1 MTHIIKLLDEL
12 RQRNISL
19 WLENGR
25 LQYRAPKDALSAELL
40 AQLKTHKAEIIA
52 FLQQANSQ
60 KQTQLPTI
68 VAIDRQ
74 HPLPLSFAQQRLWF
88 LQQLAPNS
96 TSNNMPVVVRFEGSL
111 NIEILKRSIQ
121 ELVRR
126 HEVLQTRFPT
136 VNGQPTTIVE
146 PITVEL
152 PIIDLRNLP
161 EAERDAE
168 AYCQA
173 TEEARQP
180 FDLVNGP
187 IFRLKLFWLRDEEY
201 LLIWNMHCI
210 ICDGASSD
218 IFYQDLTA
226 IYQAFVAG
234 QPSPLPE
241 LPVQY
246 GDFAHWQQE
255 WLQGEVL
262 ESQLSYWKRILEGN
276 LPLIQLP
283 FDASRPK
290 GVQAYKGKRTA
301 KMLPLELNQ
310 ALTDIGQQ
318 IGATQF
324 MILLAAFEVLLYR
337 YSRQDNLL
345 INVASAGRGNVETER
360 LLGFFSNTLLLKAD
374 LSGNPTFHEYL
385 SRVKQSSLDAFAHS
399 DIPFEKVVEEL
410 HPEQRQR
417 DSSLFQVKFS
427 LNPPWSKGR
436 GMSSV
441 QLPNL
446 KISSL
451 FGYIYHGET
460 TYDLTLVMR
469 EQDEGL
475 GMVFSYNADIF
486 AEDTIARMVEHFHTL
501 LAGIVQNPDQS
512 ISTLP
517 LLTEA
522 ERQQLVMKQSP
533 STICAPQAIT
543 VNQIFEDQVS
553 RSPDAIALITPTQQL
568 TYQALNHDA
577 NQLAHHLQSI
587 GVTTSTPVAICIEK
601 SVDMI
606 VAQLAV
612 LKAGGIYIPI
622 DTEVSTS
629 DLRRI
634 IAEAQS
640 NVVITHQSI
649 CNQIENATNTIICL
663 DSHQDTIRNQSYHNL
678 QNSSSDEIA
687 CILFNE
693 EFVGVQITHRGINL
707 LVQDTEPLNIS
718 NSDRFLQWASCRS
731 DISLFEIYTAL
742 LRGNQLVLP
751 SSQLN
756 VASLG
761 TFIHQH
767 RISILHLSTRAFH
780 FIVEN
785 QLEDLQSVRN
795 CLISGGLISP
805 YYAEKFLQALSPRS
819 LFSAYSTL
827 ENTGLVCLQTVQP
840 STLQEPSRV
849 GLPLNHIAAYIL
861 DHHLQ
866 PLPIGVE
873 GNLYLGGAR
882 VAKGYLNQPQQ
893 TQAKFIPNPLAGTN
907 YKHQQAKYLFNTG
920 TQAKRLPDGSLVIN
934 NIVSHNED
942 FEQFEGLHA
951 AEIALVQHPMIKE
964 CKLVATQELQ
974 ENRRSLTAYIVSQE
988 QNITPKEIYEFLKK
1002 KIHHSLIPANFVV
1015 LEALPLTS
1023 LGEVDLKSLPTPI
1036 PGSYSWKAIKVS
1048 PQNAMERELTTIWKQ
1063 VLKIQDIGTTD
1074 NFFELGGN
1082 SLLAMSLAINI
1093 EQKLGK
1099 ALPLSSF
1106 FQAPTIQELA
1116 TVLRQAQTQ
1125 TDCFSLV
1132 PIQPKGTRPPLF
1144 CIHFILRPLTSYL
1157 RPDQPIYALRY
1168 GIATQTTQSVI
1179 ELPDQVENLAA
1190 HYIQEMRRL
1199 QPIGPYHLMGSSF
1212 GGTIAF
1218 EMAQQLHKQG
1228 EEVALLAIFDT
1239 SLWPR
1244 PPKLSTEKG
1253 LIKRLKM
1260 GVPGLKRSFQYRWS
1274 KFQFEVKN
1282 KGRYTPHFY
1291 WANEGYL
1298 VKPYVP
1304 QFYPGKVLLFHALAE
1319 AKEYQDPHW
1328 LPTQWQQTVSILE
1341 TFNIPGDHNGILQD
1355 PHVHTIKR
1363 ILQNALD
1370 DSQNLPHPARKVKT
1384 VA

>member
-1 MTHIIKLLDEL
+1 MTHIIEILDEL
-12 RQRNISL
+12 RQRNINL
-19 WLENGR
+19 WLEDER
-25 LQYRAPKDALSAELL
+25 LRYRAPKDALSADLL
-40 AQLKTHKAEIIA
+40 AQLKTYKAEIIV

-60 KQTQLPTI
+60 HQTQLPAV

-96 TSNNMPVVVRFEGSL
+96 TSNNMPVVVKFEGSL
-111 NIEILKRSIQ
+111 DIEVLEKSLQ
-121 ELVRR
+121 EVVKR
-126 HEVLQTRFPT
+126 HEVLRTRFPI

-146 PITVEL
+146 QITVQL
-152 PIIDLRNLP
+152 PIIDLRDLP
-161 EAERDAE
+161 EAERDTE
-168 AYCQA
+168 AYYQA

-187 IFRLKLFWLRDEEY
+187 IFRLQLFWLRDKEY

-226 IYQAFVAG
+226 IYQAFVSG
-234 QPSPLPE
+234 QPSPLPK

-246 GDFAHWQQE
+246 GDFAHWQRE
-255 WLQGEVL
+255 WLQGEIL

-276 LPLIQLP
+276 LPLIRLP

-301 KMLPLELNQ
+301 KMLPQELNQ
-310 ALTDIGQQ
+310 SLTDLGQQ
-318 IGATQF
+318 VGATQF

-374 LSGNPTFHEYL
+374 LSGNPTFREYL
-385 SRVKQSSLDAFAHS
+385 SSVKQSSLDAFAHS

-410 HPEQRQR
+410 HPEQRQK

-441 QLPNL
+441 QLPKL

-460 TYDLTLVMR
+460 IYDLTLVMR

-501 LAGIVQNPDQS
+501 LDGIVKNPDQS
-512 ISTLP
+512 ISMLS
-517 LLTEA
+517 LLTDA
-522 ERQQLVMKQSP
+522 EQKQLLIKQSP
-533 STICAPQAIT
+533 STVYAPQSIR
-543 VNQIFEDQVS
+543 VHQIFEDQVS
-553 RSPDAIALITPTQQL
+553 RDPDAIALITPTQQL
-568 TYQALNHDA
+568 TYQALNHQV
-577 NQLAHHLQSI
+577 NQLAHYLQLL
-587 GVTTSTPVAICIEK
+587 GVTAATPIAIYIEK
-601 SVDMI
+601 SAEMI
-606 VAQLAV
+606 VAQLAI

-622 DTEVSTS
+622 DANVSKS
-629 DLRRI
+629 DLRKI
-634 IAEAQS
+634 IAEAHPTLI
-640 NVVITHQSI
+640 ITHQSI
-649 CNQIENATNTIICL
+649 CNQLEEDENIIICL
-663 DSHQDTIRNQSYHNL
+663 DSHQDIIRNQSHQNL
-678 QNSSSDEIA
+678 HNSSSDDLA
-687 CILFNE
+687 CILFNND
-693 EFVGVQITHRGINL
+693 FTGVQISHRGIDL
-707 LVQDTEPLNIS
+707 LVQDTEHLNLS
-718 NSDRFLQWASCRS
+718 ELDSFLQWASCMS
-731 DISLFEIYTAL
+731 DAALFEIYTAL
-742 LRGNQLVLP
+742 LKGRKLVLP
-751 SSQLN
+751 SPQLN
-756 VASLG
+756 LDNLA
-761 TFIHQH
+761 TFIRQHQ
-767 RISILHLSTRAFH
+767 ISTLYLPTRVFH

-785 QLEDLQSVRN
+785 QLDALQSIQYCVV
-795 CLISGGLISP
+795 SGDFVSP
-805 YYAEKFLQALSPRS
+805 YYAEKFLQALPKRC
-819 LFSAYSTL
+819 LFTAYSAL
-827 ENTGLVCLQTVQP
+827 ENTGLVCLQAVQLSSFTQCP
-840 STLQEPSRV
+840 SKI
-849 GLPLNHIAAYIL
+849 GLPLNNITVYIL

-882 VAKGYLNQPQQ
+882 VAKGYLNQPHK
-893 TQAKFIPNPLAGTN
+893 TQENFIPNPLIDSN
-907 YKHQQAKYLFNTG
+907 CKHQKAEYLFNTG
-920 TQAKRLPDGSLVIN
+920 VQAKCLLDGSIVIK
-934 NIVSHNED
+934 NIVSQPQNFAQTEW
-942 FEQFEGLHA
+942 LHA
-951 AEIALVQHPMIKE
+951 TEIALVQHPMIKE
-964 CKLVATQELQ
+964 CKLVTKALQ
-974 ENRRSLTAYIVSQE
+974 EDQPSLVAYVVSQK
-988 QNITPKEIYEFLKK
+988 QNITPSELYEFLKE
-1002 KIHHSLIPANFVV
+1002 KIHHFLIPTNFVV
-1015 LEALPLTS
+1015 LEALPLTTI
-1023 LGEVDLKSLPTPI
+1023 GEIDLQILPI
-1036 PGSYSWKAIKVS
+1036 PSAPKYLWEANKVS
-1048 PQNAMERELTTIWKQ
+1048 PQNPMEHQLTKIWEQ
-1063 VLKIQDIGTTD
+1063 VLKVQEIGTTD

-1082 SLLAMSLAINI
+1082 SLLAMSLAISI

-1099 ALPLSSF
+1099 TLPLSSF

-1116 TVLRQAQTQ
+1116 TVLHQEQSQ
-1125 TDCFSLV
+1125 SDWFSLV
-1132 PIQPKGTRPPLF
+1132 PIQPEGTHPPLF
-1144 CIHFILRPLTSYL
+1144 CVHFILRPLTSYL
-1157 RPDQPIYALRY
+1157 GPDQPIYALRY

-1199 QPIGPYHLMGSSF
+1199 QPVGPYYLMGSSF

-1218 EMAQQLHKQG
+1218 EMAQQLHNQG

-1244 PPKLSTEKG
+1244 PSKLSTEKG

-1260 GVPGLKRSFQYRWS
+1260 GIPGLIHSFKYRWS

-1291 WANEGYL
+1291 WGNEGYL
-1298 VKPYVP
+1298 FKPYVP
-1304 QFYPGKVLLFHALAE
+1304 QFYPGKVLFFHALAE
-1319 AKEYQDPHW
+1319 AEKYQDPNW

-1363 ILQNALD
+1363 ILQNAVD
-1370 DSQNLPHPARKVKT
+1370 DSQNPPHSAPKLKT